1 MSKRKHSRSRAA
13 AAVLAGA
20 TLLLPFVAQTA
31 SADPPPW
38 ARAYG
43 RGGHGHYAYAPTRG
57 YGYVVVHRTNTVVVR
72 PVFPE
77 AFVVRRPR
85 FVVAQPVP
93 VWAAPYHSV
102 SGAIGIH
109 TRGLNLDFSFSKQH
123 PYYGCS
129 FCGDYFSSYD
139 AWARHEQSCPD
150 RPAGR
155 VLCQPWDEDELRAC
169 QDQAGQ
175 AYRDPQ
181 AYDREDE
188 GNGYDNGNGY
198 GEDQG
203 DQGSQG
209 NYYRHGDPSYRGGD
223 DDR

>member
-1 MSKRKHSRSRAA
+1 MSKRSHSVLRAA
-13 AAVLAGA
+13 AAVLTGA
-20 TLLLPFVAQTA
+20 ALLLPFVAGPA

-38 ARAYG
+38 ARAHG
-43 RGGHGHYAYAPTRG
+43 WRGHGHYAYAPTR
-57 YGYVVVHRTNTVVVR
+57 YVVVHRTNTVVVQ

-85 FVVAQPVP
+85 FMVVQPVP

-102 SGAIGIH
+102 SGVIGVH
-109 TRGLNLDFSFSKQH
+109 THTLNLDLAFSKQR

-129 FCGDYFSSYD
+129 FCGEYFSSYD
-139 AWARHEQSCPD
+139 AWARHEQYCPD

-155 VLCQPWDEDELRAC
+155 VLCEPWDEDELHAC

-175 AYRDPQ
+175 AY
-181 AYDREDE
+181 
-188 GNGYDNGNGY
+188 
-198 GEDQG
+198 DQG
-203 DQGSQG
+203 DQGNDSPYGDDQG
-209 NYYRHGDPSYRGGD
+209 NPYRHGDPSYRGGD